1 VKLLLVIYGSLSQ
14 ISGGYLY
21 DREVVSFLRAR
32 EVGVDVWGLRR
43 LPYPFCRLQALAPR
57 LKRLLRRPGKYD
69 VIVVDELTFP
79 SLCDPGRRRHPGAP
93 RLVVLVHH
101 LAVSE
106 NHPPLP
112 RRAAARLERRLLAA
126 ADAVLVNSATTAA
139 TVRELLRT
147 EKPQFVCPPGSDA
160 FKMPERGEAGE
171 GAAGN
176 GKAALR
182 LLITGNII
190 PRKGHHLLPELLAPL
205 KDLPWELRV
214 VGGAPERRYRRR
226 LKRLIRR
233 AGLSERVIFTGELAP
248 AALAQEYAQADIFVF
263 PSAYEGFGIS
273 LAEAVRCGLPCVA
286 FDSGALSEWAGRAEL
301 LVPAGDL
308 RAFQD
313 RLAALIR
320 DPTLRERAAGASR
333 NLAGKL
339 PAWEQ
344 TGSCCLAALKA
355 VLGRPAG
362 ATKEQRR

>member
-1 VKLLLVIYGSLSQ
+1 MKLLLIIYGSLSQ

-21 DREVVSFLRAR
+21 DRRVVSFLRAR
-32 EVGVDVWGLRR
+32 GVVVEVLGLRR
-43 LPYPFCRLQALAPR
+43 LSYPACRLQALRPR
-57 LKRLLRRPGKYD
+57 LRRLLRHPGDYD

-79 SLCDPGRRRHPGAP
+79 SLCDPGRRRHPRSP
-93 RLVVLVHH
+93 RLAVMVHH

-106 NHPPLP
+106 RKSPLP
-112 RRAAARLERRLLAA
+112 RRVAARLERRLLLA

-147 EKPQFVCPPGSDA
+147 KKPLFICPPGSDA
-160 FKMPERGEAGE
+160 LKVPEPVQTAAE
-171 GAAGN
+171 GKGGDAHAP
-176 GKAALR
+176 R

-214 VGGAPERRYRRR
+214 VGGAPERCYRRR
-226 LKRLIRR
+226 LGRLIRR
-233 AGLSERVIFTGELAP
+233 AGLSERVVFTGELAP
-248 AALAQEYAQADIFVF
+248 EALAREYMEADIFVF

-273 LAEAVRCGLPCVA
+273 LAEAVRCGLPCLA
-286 FDSGALSEWAGRAEL
+286 FASGALSEWAGRTEL

-320 DPTLRERAAGASR
+320 DPALRKKAAGDSR
-333 NLAGKL
+333 RLAGEL

-344 TGSCCLAALKA
+344 TGRCFLAALDTMLEHPTGA
-355 VLGRPAG
+355 QREPRP
-362 ATKEQRR
+362 